1 MEKITPLTSLRK
13 RLGEL
18 GNYHPL
24 DFAEYGAIAL
34 SVAGSLAAAFYQQI
48 LFAATPISCALALNV
63 INRNRVELETRLQ
76 QAATI
81 AELHDIVE
89 YLQGAVEGST
99 ATRGSLSAL
108 QATVERQAEAI
119 SDLQGYF
126 ERTSPQSGPLDAAA
140 VQREFAVVRRAIVR
154 LRDQNEASLNEMQQ
168 RLIGEVQLLRQ
179 IATNPNSGADAAATF
194 GDLANLM
201 GDYNQLQNQ
210 IQSLSQRTLPELA
223 QVQTQ
228 VNQLQERLNRL
239 QQQNREI
246 VKPYL
251 QRLSSAV
258 KRLEGKDD

>member
-1 MEKITPLTSLRK
+1 MEKITPLASLRK
-13 RLGEL
+13 RLGDL

-34 SVAGSLAAAFYQQI
+34 SAAGAIAASFLKEI
-48 LFAATPISCALALNV
+48 LFAATPVTVALALNV

-81 AELHDIVE
+81 AELHDMVE
-89 YLQGAVEGST
+89 YLQASVEDTT
-99 ATRGSLSAL
+99 ATKGSIAEL

-119 SDLQGYF
+119 SDLQNYL

-179 IATNPNSGADAAATF
+179 IATNPTSGADAAATF

-201 GDYNQLQNQ
+201 GDYTQLQSQ

-223 QVQTQ
+223 QVQQQ
-228 VNQLQERLNRL
+228 VNQLQERLNKL

-258 KRLEGKDD
+258 KRLEGKND

>member
-13 RLGEL
+13 RLGDL

-34 SVAGSLAAAFYQQI
+34 SAAGSLAAAFYQQI
-48 LFAATPISCALALNV
+48 LFAATPLTLTLALNV

-81 AELHDIVE
+81 AELHDMVE
-89 YLQGAVEGST
+89 YLQSSVEDTT
-99 ATRGSLSAL
+99 ATRGSLGEL

-119 SDLQGYF
+119 SDLQNYF
-126 ERTSPQSGPLDAAA
+126 ERTSPQSGTFDAAG

-154 LRDQNEASLNEMQQ
+154 LRDQNEASLNEMQE
-168 RLIGEVQLLRQ
+168 RLIGEVQLIRQ
-179 IATNPNSGADAAATF
+179 VAANPNSGADAATF
-194 GDLANLM
+194 GDVANLI
-201 GDYNQLQNQ
+201 GDYTQLQSQ

-223 QVQTQ
+223 QVQNQ
-228 VNQLQERLNRL
+228 VNQLQERLNKL

-258 KRLEGKDD
+258 KRLEGKND